1 MWLIKY
7 CPKSFRKALRSW
19 AEEFLHNSEALG
31 WYPYQPSRRLVT
43 AHEFSLDPQYSYF
56 LLYASYGDKWVIL
69 SYLKK
74 FLELQQ
80 NARIIAAPEDR
91 ELIRIFVGLETLS
104 RQFIFIDSHTIKKFS
119 DEIGPLSASTAP
131 LWVDYSSLDQ
141 TRAVLKL
148 GFPAGGIRHLHIV
161 KYPYFSDLILVHG
174 VSYSTL
180 IKTFL
185 YLPSKVKPAK
195 PIYYNDNDRR
205 GANDI
210 INNLINKSVK
220 SVIFNTVNFSHEP
233 FSIHQIDVIIRE
245 FESENIQVL
254 VNVTQMLDPSSLD
267 GMLSNSKMAKSFTI
281 PGHLYDL
288 IIEEVSGVFGVT
300 GGAMSIACVFSTRHI
315 INLWTTPRG
324 FDYSFD
330 NLFGGKDIWK
340 LYDEDFKCLFPG
352 RIVED
357 VQIGKLSE
365 LPDAELQS
373 IVRDFARKISSH

>member
-1 MWLIKY
+1 
-7 CPKSFRKALRSW
+7 
-19 AEEFLHNSEALG
+19 
-31 WYPYQPSRRLVT
+31 
-43 AHEFSLDPQYSYF
+43 
-56 LLYASYGDKWVIL
+56 LYASYGDKWVIL

-205 GANDI
+205 DANDI

-267 GMLSNSKMAKSFTI
+267 GVLSNSKMAKSFTI

-288 IIEEVSGVFGVT
+288 IIGNPPYSDIEEFIFHSLNIVSNEGYVVFLMRLAMLESQKRGRGMWRQTPLKDVWISIRRISFT
-300 GGAMSIACVFSTRHI
+300 GDGHSDDTAYGTFVWK
-315 INLWTTPRG
+315 N
-324 FDYSFD
+324 DYTNIGEFTGRWMDWSYDVKD
-330 NLFGGKDIWK
+330 N
-340 LYDEDFKCLFPG
+340 
-352 RIVED
+352 
-357 VQIGKLSE
+357 
-365 LPDAELQS
+365 
-373 IVRDFARKISSH
+373 